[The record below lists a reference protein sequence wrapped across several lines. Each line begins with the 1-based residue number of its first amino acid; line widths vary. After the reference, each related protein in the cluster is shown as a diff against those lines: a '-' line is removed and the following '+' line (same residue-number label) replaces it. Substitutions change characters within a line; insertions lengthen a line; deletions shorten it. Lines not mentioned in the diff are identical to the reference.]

1 MHRLIKE
8 IRGVPSHGALGVY
21 APDESNQWVICPPSR
36 YAPDEIRDSIFLP
49 LMKKALMEGIGGRRQ
64 N

>member
-1 MHRLIKE
+1 MHRLIKGVIKE

-21 APDESNQWVICPPSR
+21 APNESKQGGIFPPSR

-49 LMKKALMEGIGGRRQ
+49 LMKKSSHGGV
-64 N
+64 